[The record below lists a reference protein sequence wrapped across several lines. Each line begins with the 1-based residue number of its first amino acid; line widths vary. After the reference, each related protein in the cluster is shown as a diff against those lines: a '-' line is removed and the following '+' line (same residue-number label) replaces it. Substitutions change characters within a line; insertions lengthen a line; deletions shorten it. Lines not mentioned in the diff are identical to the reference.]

1 MSTDPY
7 KLLGVAKDASQKDIQ
22 KAYRA
27 LAKKLHPDL
36 NPGDKEAE
44 RKFKEI
50 ASTNALLSDEEKRG
64 RFDRGEIDAAGVE
77 VPQRRYYRDYAG
89 AEGPGHAYDTG
100 AGFADL
106 SEDDDLLS
114 AIFANRGRRP
124 FHMRGGDLRYHLDLD
139 FLDAVNGVTRRVTMP
154 DGAALDITIPPGTR
168 EGQALRLKGK
178 GEPSPGEGP
187 PGDALIEVSVRPHP
201 FYVRDGNDVR
211 LDVPISI
218 NEAVLGG
225 KIAVPTPAGP
235 VNANLPP
242 GTNTGRVLRLRGR
255 GVPLPEGGRGDV
267 YITLKIVL
275 PDAPDPAL
283 EAFVEGWEAGRSQA
297 PRREMG
303 V

>member
-50 ASTNALLSDEEKRG
+50 ASANALLSDEEKRG

-154 DGAALDITIPPGTR
+154 DGAALDITISANAPIKTNFICVTPPNGP
-168 EGQALRLKGK
+168 
-178 GEPSPGEGP
+178 EP
-187 PGDALIEVSVRPHP
+187 L
-201 FYVRDGNDVR
+201 
-211 LDVPISI
+211 
-218 NEAVLGG
+218 
-225 KIAVPTPAGP
+225 
-235 VNANLPP
+235 
-242 GTNTGRVLRLRGR
+242 
-255 GVPLPEGGRGDV
+255 
-267 YITLKIVL
+267 
-275 PDAPDPAL
+275 
-283 EAFVEGWEAGRSQA
+283 
-297 PRREMG
+297 
-303 V
+303 